1 MAETKITYGTSTGIT
16 LTLNGLASSATVGRC
31 STAVDNSSTLFAD
44 AMITVSI
51 TTGSGSMAND
61 KAVYVYL
68 YASEDGTNYI
78 NCESG
83 TLGTDA
89 AYTTIVPTIHKLAAV
104 IPVATASKIYT
115 TVFNILSVLGFM
127 PRKWGLI
134 VVNYSGQSLYAGT
147 GETGHIKSFTG
158 ITYTTA

>member
-1 MAETKITYGTSTGIT
+1 
-16 LTLNGLASSATVGRC
+16 
-31 STAVDNSSTLFAD
+31 
-44 AMITVSI
+44 
-51 TTGSGSMAND
+51 MAND

-78 NCESG
+78 NEESG

-89 AYTTIVPTIHKLAAV
+89 AYTLNAATIHKLAAV
-104 IPVATASKIYT
+104 IPVLTASKIYT
-115 TVFNILSVLGFM
+115 TAFNVLSVLGFM

-134 VVNYSGQSLYAGT
+134 LVNYSGQSLYAGT
-147 GETGHIKSFTG
+147 GEAGHIKTFTG